1 MAFLKKPLKWTA
13 IGQEPSE
20 LKKSEGFKM
29 DESPAP
35 GHFDFMFR
43 STYEA
48 IEELQQKAGEVK
60 TVNNI
65 QPDSNGNV
73 LITLPDT
80 SKLYQKPTSGIPKT
94 DLDATVQASLKK
106 ADDAA
111 PLTELAKTNQ
121 ALTTHQADLAHVH
134 WIGTA
139 TGTNTLTA
147 TYEAITAL
155 KNGLGVAFLNT
166 TSNTG
171 ATTLNING
179 LGAIPILKA
188 NGNPVT
194 NLKANGIYTLRYANG
209 NFILQGEGGSGN
221 ATASDLLSGKT
232 ASTDAG
238 DIVGVME
245 DKGAITITP
254 TSFQQYI
261 PKGYHNGIGI
271 VEAIKLKAGDFLWF
285 SNDNQRSSG
294 NDTTY
299 TKVKETAIL
308 TGNGTVRVK
317 FDLAASSSNTVYA
330 KIYKNGVA
338 VGIER
343 SVTGSSFQT
352 FTEDISVKSGDLLQV
367 YAIGGSYVAYIKN
380 FKLYGSYENLQ
391 ATVNM

>member
-1 MAFLKKPLKWTA
+1 MAFTKKPLKWTA
-13 IGQEPSE
+13 LGQEPSE

-80 SKLYQKPTSGIPKT
+80 SKLYQKPTSGIPKA
-94 DLDATVQASLKK
+94 DLEATVQASLKK

-121 ALTTHQADLAHVH
+121 VLTTHQADLAHVH

-139 TGTNTLTA
+139 TGTNALTA
-147 TYEAITAL
+147 NYEAITAL

-166 TSNTG
+166 TSSTL

-209 NFILQGEGGSGN
+209 NFILQGEGGEYGT
-221 ATASDLLSGKT
+221 ATASDVLAGKTFGTENGLVEGIATISSLGGKKFATGTFVWNNQYISINSMSFRPKMIIFEADFSKGGVKRSHRRTMIDSSEPYANTLNKLGSWSGDTSTIYHQTDLSGVI
-232 ASTDAG
+232 SD
-238 DIVGVME
+238 
-245 DKGAITITP
+245 
-254 TSFQQYI
+254 
-261 PKGYHNGIGI
+261 NGINNI
-271 VEAIKLKAGDFLWF
+271 
-285 SNDNQRSSG
+285 SMPS
-294 NDTTY
+294 DT
-299 TKVKETAIL
+299 
-308 TGNGTVRVK
+308 
-317 FDLAASSSNTVYA
+317 
-330 KIYKNGVA
+330 
-338 VGIER
+338 
-343 SVTGSSFQT
+343 
-352 FTEDISVKSGDLLQV
+352 
-367 YAIGGSYVAYIKN
+367 IGYQWKWIA
-380 FKLYGSYENLQ
+380 FE
-391 ATVNM
+391 